1 MRYKE
6 LVTTK
11 LESLNNSINGINSLL
26 SQQSLSREQF
36 EVWYRLVKGKLEEVQ
51 TLINTE
57 HQD

>member
-6 LVTTK
+6 LVATK
-11 LESLNNSINGINSLL
+11 LESLSNSINGINSLL
-26 SQQSLSREQF
+26 SQQNVTRDQF
-36 EVWYRLVKGKLEEVQ
+36 EVWFKLVKGKLEEVQ